1 VGSYDN
7 QIILKM
13 PNKVFIEEGGKEM
26 KFLHLADIHLGME
39 NYGRIDPST
48 GLHTRLKDFIKCFSF
63 AIDIALEEK
72 VDLAIFTGD
81 AYKNSSPNPTHQRE
95 FAKQIYRLSEAGIPT
110 VLING
115 NHDNPVSFG
124 KATSLDIFGTLNVPK
139 ALVVTKPELLDI
151 ETKGGPV
158 QIFGLPW
165 PTKNLFLTKE
175 EYKNF
180 TDEEITKEIQK
191 RASKK
196 IREYARMMKPGIP
209 AIFATHLA
217 VAEATYSGSERSVI
231 IGSDPVFST
240 QVLAQ
245 KEFNYVA
252 LGHIHK
258 FQDLNLGNHPPVVY
272 PGSIERINFG
282 EEKDDKGVCLVN
294 IEGGKTSYE
303 FIPVPARR
311 FITIDINIP
320 QEQDPT
326 VALLQE
332 IEKHDLSEAIVR
344 VFYTMPVEGVDS
356 LDFSKINSVLE
367 EAFLVATIAE
377 KTKPLERTQRAEV
390 SEDLGMLEALD
401 KYIQTS
407 PELIP
412 LADELKTR
420 AQKLEQELENT
431 ERRT

>member
-1 VGSYDN
+1 
-7 QIILKM
+7 
-13 PNKVFIEEGGKEM
+13 M
-26 KFLHLADIHLGME
+26 KFLHLADVHLGME
-39 NYGRIDPST
+39 NYGRIDPAT

-72 VDLAIFTGD
+72 VDLVIFAGD

-95 FAKQIYRLSEAGIPT
+95 FAKQIYRLSEAEIPV

-124 KATSLDIFGTLNVPK
+124 RATSLDIFGTLNVPK
-139 ALVVTKPELLDI
+139 ARIVTEPELLNV
-151 ETKGGPV
+151 ETKSGPV
-158 QIFGLPW
+158 QVFGLPW

-175 EYKNF
+175 ECKNI
-180 TDEEITKEIQK
+180 TDEEIIKHLQI
-191 RASKK
+191 RVSKK
-196 IREYARMMKPGIP
+196 ILEFARMMKPGIP
-209 AIFATHLA
+209 AILAAHLA
-217 VAEATYSGSERSVI
+217 AAEATYSGSERSVM
-231 IGSDPVFST
+231 IGNDPVFST

-258 FQDLNLGNHPPVVY
+258 FQDLNPGNNIPVVY

-282 EEKDDKGVCLVN
+282 EEKEDKGFCLVN
-294 IEGGKTSYE
+294 IEKGKTSYE

-326 VALLQE
+326 DALLHE

-344 VFYTMPVEGVDS
+344 IFYTMPAEGVDS
-356 LDFSKINSVLE
+356 LDFNKINHALE
-367 EAFLVATIAE
+367 EAFLIATIAE
-377 KTKPLERTQRAEV
+377 KSKPIERTQRAEV

-401 KYIQTS
+401 KYIQS
-407 PELIP
+407 NPELVP

-420 AQKLEQELENT
+420 AQKMEQELENR
-431 ERRT
+431 EGG

>member
-1 VGSYDN
+1 
-7 QIILKM
+7 
-13 PNKVFIEEGGKEM
+13 M
-26 KFLHLADIHLGME
+26 KFLHLADVHLGME
-39 NYGRIDPST
+39 NYGHIDPST

-139 ALVVTKPELLDI
+139 ARIVTEPELLNI
-151 ETKGGPV
+151 ETKAGPV
-158 QIFGLPW
+158 QVFGLPW

-175 EYKNF
+175 ECKNI
-180 TDEEITKEIQK
+180 TDEEITKQLQI
-191 RASKK
+191 RVSKK
-196 IREYARMMKPGIP
+196 ILEFARMIKPGIP
-209 AIFATHLA
+209 AIFAAHLA
-217 VAEATYSGSERSVI
+217 AAEATYSGSERSVI
-231 IGSDPVFST
+231 IGNDPVFST

-258 FQDLNLGNHPPVVY
+258 FQDLNPDNNIPVVY

-282 EEKDDKGVCLVN
+282 EEKEDKGFCLVN
-294 IEGGKTSYE
+294 IEKGKTSYE
-303 FIPVPARR
+303 FIPVPARK
-311 FITIDINIP
+311 FITIDTVIP
-320 QEQDPT
+320 QGEDPT
-326 VALLQE
+326 NTLLHE
-332 IEKHDLSEAIVR
+332 IESHDLSDAIVR
-344 VFYTMPVEGVDS
+344 IFYTMPAEGADS
-356 LDFSKINSVLE
+356 LDFNKINSALE
-367 EAFLVATIAE
+367 EAFMVATIAE
-377 KTKPLERTQRAEV
+377 KTKPVERTRRADI

-401 KYIQTS
+401 KYIKS
-407 PELIP
+407 IPELVP
-412 LADELKTR
+412 LVDKLKTQ
-420 AQKLEQELENT
+420 AQKLEKELEDT
-431 ERRT
+431 ERRI